1 MFELSDFFHLPQVA
15 ELFEQI
21 TPVGPGMVVVAGPD
35 ARPSPALS
43 ARGGFLTSGRT
54 AIFQILLERTMAA
67 SPRGKCI
74 VVAADKS
81 AVRAPRALKNRITHS
96 LVEPGF
102 SYEERLAAA
111 ISYGPSLIAIDRL
124 QPANIHM
131 ALRAARQG
139 LAVLAQVDT
148 VSWGPAV
155 LRHLLELGDPEAG
168 LQGLTWIV
176 TVQRQEKLCPHCRE
190 AFVPDAGL
198 LASLRRRYA
207 GLIEAGQLD
216 LQDGREY
223 FRASA
228 CDQCSGAGR
237 RGDVTLFDIY
247 RAQPELPPHLAGPSQ
262 LPLETYLW
270 RLVELGHLALEDLL
284 GFRAEQL
291 HRTFQL
297 LLEREVAH
305 QEAAN
310 AFGRKL
316 TELEAANRVLQQ
328 RTQSLISLQEI
339 GQALITTQSLA
350 ELASRVCRRARE
362 LCGAD
367 RAVLYYLRSPEEVEV
382 LASGGWKNLPLHLRL
397 PRQAVFQYGA
407 VSGAVSFNQL
417 PPGVQPDPSEEKD
430 PDLKTGLYVPL
441 IARDRMVGL
450 MIVHSTGKVLFTQ
463 GEVALL
469 QGFANQA
476 ALAIERAGLVDQL
489 QAKVAQL
496 EAAQA
501 DLAVKERIEREL
513 ELAREVQQS
522 VLPRAF
528 PAQPGY
534 RFAARNTPARQVGGD
549 FYDVIALDDEHF
561 GIAIADV
568 SDKGMPAALYMALT
582 RSLLLA
588 EARRASPPHSAR
600 QVLLSINRLLQEI
613 GQPKLFVTLFYG
625 VIERRSL
632 RLTYSCAGHDRPA
645 LLRGGSARPLPGQGG
660 PLGILEDGDLNLSEE
675 TLQLQPGD
683 RLALYTD
690 GLVDLLSPDGKALGR
705 EALMELLRACA
716 GLPAEGLGEAVFSAL
731 ERFRDGAQ
739 QYDDMALL
747 VVEVQAPDG
756 QRSTGGAE

>member
-15 ELFEQI
+15 ELFEKI
-21 TPVGPGMVVVAGPD
+21 APIGPGLVVVAGPD

-43 ARGGFLTSGRT
+43 SRGGFLTSGRT

-67 SPRGKCI
+67 RPRGKCI

-81 AVRAPRALKNRITHS
+81 AARAPRALKNRVTYS

-111 ISYGPSLIAIDRL
+111 ISYGPGLIAIDRL
-124 QPANIHM
+124 NPANIHM

-139 LAVLAQVDT
+139 LAVLAQLDT
-148 VSWGPAV
+148 VCWGPAV
-155 LRHLLELGDPEAG
+155 MRHLFDLGVPDEG

-176 TVQRQEKLCPHCRE
+176 TVQRQEKLCLQCRE
-190 AFVPDAGL
+190 AFVPEPEL
-198 LASLRRRYA
+198 LDSLRRHYA
-207 GLIEAGQLD
+207 GLIASGQLE
-216 LQDGREY
+216 LPEGRPY
-223 FRASA
+223 YRAGA
-228 CDQCSGAGR
+228 CNQCNHTGR

-262 LPLETYLW
+262 LPLEAYLW
-270 RLVELGHLALEDLL
+270 RLVEQGYLALEDLL
-284 GFRAEQL
+284 GFRVEQL

-297 LLEREVAH
+297 LLEREAAH

-316 TELEAANRVLQQ
+316 AELEAANRVLQQ

-350 ELASRVCRRARE
+350 ELAHRVCQRARE

-367 RAVLYYLRSPEEVEV
+367 RSVLYYLRSPEEVEV
-382 LASGGWKNLPLHLRL
+382 LAVGGWKNLPLHLRL
-397 PRQAVFQYGA
+397 ERKAVFQYGA
-407 VSGAVSFNQL
+407 VSGPVSFNQP
-417 PPGVQPDPSEEKD
+417 PPGVAQEPAEEKE
-430 PDLKTGLYVPL
+430 PDLRTGLYVPL

-489 QAKVAQL
+489 QAQIAQL

-522 VLPRAF
+522 VLPTSF
-528 PAQPGY
+528 PNQPGF
-534 RFAARNTPARQVGGD
+534 RFAARNAPARQVGGD

-588 EARRASPPHSAR
+588 EARRASPPASAR

-632 RLTYSCAGHDRPA
+632 RMTYACAGHDRPA
-645 LLRGGSARPLPGQGG
+645 LLRGGAVRLLPAQGG
-660 PLGILEDGDLNLSEE
+660 PLGILEDADLNLSEE
-675 TLQLQPGD
+675 TLQLRPGD

-705 EALMELLRACA
+705 EALMALLHDCA
-716 GLPAEGLGEAVFSAL
+716 DLPAEALGEAVFTAL
-731 ERFRDGAQ
+731 ERYRAGAQ

-747 VVEVQAPDG
+747 VLEVQDQAP
-756 QRSTGGAE
+756 AE